1 MGIIIVCVC
10 VFVSGSVCFMLCACG
25 GAAFM
30 CHPAAEKSNLPL
42 SMVSLV
48 CVCVRIF
55 SIFSGSL
62 EV

>member
-48 CVCVRIF
+48 CVCV
-55 SIFSGSL
+55 
-62 EV
+62 